1 VVGTLSPAGRKRS
14 EVTRLLGYF
23 LNPIALRF
31 DLTSDPTFRDLLL
44 QAQRL
49 TLEAISNDDV
59 RSNFGTG
66 IKTETPPQ
74 PQSVF

>member
-1 VVGTLSPAGRKRS
+1 VVGTLLPAGRKRS

-49 TLEAISNDDV
+49 TLEAISMTTF
-59 RSNFGTG
+59 RSNFWHRN
-66 IKTETPPQ
+66 
-74 PQSVF
+74 